1 MRLLTNDEIADGLFD
16 SDTVLALQKWIRELE
31 AELENQKEKTNNY
44 FALATDRFN
53 DFVRVRKENQRLRE
67 AAQELVD
74 DISWPVSTTEN
85 GECFMDI
92 AKFAKLQAAL
102 LEGE

>member
-53 DFVRVRKENQRLRE
+53 DFVRVRKENQRLRDAADRVVFE
-67 AAQELVD
+67 AQAD
-74 DISWPVSTTEN
+74 DWSCMPSIQACKN
-85 GECFMDI
+85 
-92 AKFAKLQAAL
+92 LAAL
-102 LEGE
+102 LEGGEDDR